1 VNILLGE
8 EMLPVTSAQA
18 ILLSIA
24 LLVGEFIHAHIM
36 GTIAVVLQSM
46 SRKTTKFQEQIEVAS
61 STMKTI
67 KLTESLQRQVQEY
80 LTMKQS
86 DLENQRELDNLLS
99 LLSPSLRLKITQQVF
114 LSSIRKMLIFSAEI
128 DAVDLIVRMLETVQV
143 MPEDYVIK

>member
-18 ILLSIA
+18 ILVSIA

-67 KLTESLQRQVQEY
+67 KLTEAL
-80 LTMKQS
+80 
-86 DLENQRELDNLLS
+86 
-99 LLSPSLRLKITQQVF
+99 
-114 LSSIRKMLIFSAEI
+114 
-128 DAVDLIVRMLETVQV
+128 
-143 MPEDYVIK
+143 

>member
-1 VNILLGE
+1 
-8 EMLPVTSAQA
+8 
-18 ILLSIA
+18 
-24 LLVGEFIHAHIM
+24 
-36 GTIAVVLQSM
+36 M

-114 LSSIRKMLIFSAEI
+114 LSSIRKMMIFSAEI